1 MRARTYLEIGVAKG
15 ETFLHVDVPE
25 RTGVDP
31 RFQVDVST
39 ATGENT
45 TYVEMTSDAYFSQ
58 LPRDVLFDLV
68 FVDGFHTFEQTYRDL
83 CNVLDHT
90 SARSVILIDDTLP
103 VDVYSAM
110 PDQAK
115 ALANRAR
122 TGDDSRAWHGDVYKV
137 VYALHDYHMTL
148 DYRTILGSGN
158 PQTVVWRSP
167 VSRRPF
173 QSSMEALS
181 RLTYFDLVD
190 SLDILQPVSED
201 EAIDVC
207 LRSLAAA

>member
-31 RFQVDVST
+31 RFNLDVST
-39 ATGENT
+39 ITADN
-45 TYVEMTSDAYFSQ
+45 VKHLEMTSDAYFCQ
-58 LPRDVLFDLV
+58 LTRDVVFDLV
-68 FVDGFHTFEQTYRDL
+68 FVDGLHTFEQTYRDL

-90 SARSVILIDDTLP
+90 HANSVILIDDTLP

-110 PDQAK
+110 PDPAK
-115 ALANRAR
+115 ALAYRTR

-137 VYALHDYHMTL
+137 VYAIHDYHITL

-167 VSRRPF
+167 ICRKPF
-173 QSSMEALS
+173 RSSMEALA
-181 RLTYFDLVD
+181 RLTYFDLLD
-190 SLDILQPVSED
+190 SLEILRPVSED
-201 EAIDVC
+201 EAIDAC
-207 LRSLAAA
+207 LRALASP